1 MTGNDKLIKSL
12 YKRFRRRTSSLD
24 QRRLDLLCDN
34 IIDRRGLELNDDRIV
49 FSAMPANA
57 PLRSIRLDHIRG
69 VAEVEQYLAIVLHS
83 SIIFFNRAT
92 LQIAVHIKP
101 PTLLERVTNLF
112 R

>member
-12 YKRFRRRTSSLD
+12 YKRFRRRSASLD
-24 QRRLDLLCDN
+24 LRRLDLLCDN

-49 FSAMPANA
+49 FTAMPANA

-69 VAEVEQYLAIVLHS
+69 VAEVEQCLAIVLHS
-83 SIIFFNRAT
+83 SIIFFNRST
-92 LQIAVHIKP
+92 LQISVHIKQP
-101 PTLLERVTNLF
+101 SLLDRLMNFF

>member
-69 VAEVEQYLAIVLHS
+69 VAEIEQYLAIVLHS
-83 SIIFFNRAT
+83 SIIFFNRTT

-101 PTLLERVTNLF
+101 PTLLERVANLF